1 MGHIKCNNNSSI
13 FSFERSQPMKNTHS
27 VMTHVETNHPT
38 SFLDGGDHTEHSSF
52 VLNIA
57 PWIGPPGE
65 TIALMILPLPCSHSL
80 MSHTQCHINLDH
92 NHYRQHNDNM
102 FLECDVCGFFK
113 STNPLHEPTT
123 TTPTQNSYLKVGDAF
138 GMLNFTSVESS
149 SMSTELASK

>member
-1 MGHIKCNNNSSI
+1 
-13 FSFERSQPMKNTHS
+13 
-27 VMTHVETNHPT
+27 
-38 SFLDGGDHTEHSSF
+38 
-52 VLNIA
+52 
-57 PWIGPPGE
+57 
-65 TIALMILPLPCSHSL
+65 MILPLPCSHSL

-149 SMSTELASK
+149 SMSTELASKQELEISLRRSLWVGVTARSKLEIQQIEDRVSGKAKTYTRILDAIGILLGNLNKISSIYTSGE